1 MSTKKR
7 AIVLGVSIVAGLAVI
22 GGLGAAV
29 VIENPVAGV
38 TCAIVQDADVNLELL
53 RTDEE
58 IATAGSVAC
67 RAVLD

>member
-1 MSTKKR
+1 MTLE
-7 AIVLGVSIVAGLAVI
+7 AIVTEGQEAV
-22 GGLGAAV
+22 V
-29 VIENPVAGV
+29 VIENPGAGV
-38 TCAIVQDADVNLELL
+38 SCAIVQDAGDANLELL